1 MSTTRRDA
9 AGGDGSQSPARTTDA
24 EHTPG
29 PGGPRDPE
37 AHATPAGELQIL
49 HEEIP
54 PPSQLNDAL
63 VIGLAIAGALAGVVF
78 AISLVAGGPMVL
90 YGGALAVG
98 LLCLS
103 YAVRRYF
110 TDRFPDVEAIEERL
124 TFERDEEGHRRP
136 RGRRGADLA
145 EIPSIGR
152 RPLLR
157 RLLVGASALFGVS
170 LLAPVTTLGPTPGD
184 AFRRTPWGRGVR
196 LVTTDGRFVQPDDL
210 AVGAVS
216 TVWPQD
222 HIDEERAST
231 VLIRL
236 YQQPRP
242 PTNREWVVRDTI
254 VAYSKVC
261 THAGCPVALYRQRE
275 DVLFCPCHQSTFEV
289 DRGAVPTFGPAARA
303 LPQLP
308 LGVDDEGFLV
318 ALGDYVEPVG
328 PAFG

>member
-1 MSTTRRDA
+1 MSTTR
-9 AGGDGSQSPARTTDA
+9 GSEGHDGAQP
-24 EHTPG
+24 HQP
-29 PGGPRDPE
+29 DPS
-37 AHATPAGELQIL
+37 PAGELQIL
-49 HEEIP
+49 HEDVP

-63 VIGLAIAGALAGVVF
+63 VVGLAVAAAIAGVVF
-78 AISLVAGGPMVL
+78 AVTLVAGGPLVL
-90 YGGALAVG
+90 YGGALGVG

-124 TFERDEEGHRRP
+124 AFDSLDSLDPVDRGADGQAGEPRRP
-136 RGRRGADLA
+136 RGRRGFDLA
-145 EIPSIGR
+145 EVPPLGR

-157 RLLVGASALFGVS
+157 RLLIGASAVFGLS
-170 LLAPVTTLGPTPGD
+170 LLAPVTTLGPSPGG
-184 AFRRTPWGRGVR
+184 AFRRTAWARGVR
-196 LVTTDGRFVQPDDL
+196 LVTTDGRLVRPDDL

-216 TVWPQD
+216 TVWPEE

-242 PTNREWVVRDTI
+242 PTNLEWVVADTI

-308 LGVDDEGFLV
+308 LGVDGEGYLV
-318 ALGDYVEPVG
+318 ALSDFAEPVG